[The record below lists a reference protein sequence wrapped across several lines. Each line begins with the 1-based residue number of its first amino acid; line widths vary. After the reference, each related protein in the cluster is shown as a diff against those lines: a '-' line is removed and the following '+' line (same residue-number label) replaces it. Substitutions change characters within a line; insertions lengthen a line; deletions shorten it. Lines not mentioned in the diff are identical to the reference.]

1 VVVCCVREPRLR
13 GVRDARTEFRVTE
26 WTINIETAPGRITAD
41 QAKRIAADL
50 EWSASPAGPAVTV
63 DLDTGLVRATYQV
76 TGKDYPAAVGRAI
89 AVFFEAQVSAG
100 VEPTMRNLR
109 ITATAT

>member
-1 VVVCCVREPRLR
+1 ME
-13 GVRDARTEFRVTE
+13 RD
-26 WTINIETAPGRITAD
+26 
-41 QAKRIAADL
+41 
-50 EWSASPAGPAVTV
+50 GPAVIV

-100 VEPTMRNLR
+100 RADRPVMST
-109 ITATAT
+109 T

>member
-1 VVVCCVREPRLR
+1 MWEPRLR
-13 GVRDARTEFRVTE
+13 GVRARTGPRVTE
-26 WTINIETAPGRITAD
+26 WTIKVETAPGAVTQD